1 MWTLFLIIALNANPS
16 DITGVLIDKS
26 IMGGISSHEIGFFR
40 NQGDCLM
47 EVIALREM
55 SDKLLGPSDYVVDY
69 ICFPT
74 ISEPEEIGD

>member
-40 NQGDCLM
+40 KEEDC
-47 EVIALREM
+47 IAEAMILTSM
-55 SDKLLGPSDYVVDY
+55 LKGSNDY
-69 ICFPT
+69 IIEYRCFPT
-74 ISEPEEIGD
+74 RSEPE